1 MIGDNA
7 SETIAELRFR
17 RNVARVH
24 ALGPRVVGEMLSEL
38 GAERSIQHL
47 IDCKVELYA
56 DLDPGVVQALGGDG
70 FARPPLTVVR
80 PDDDGPAA

>member
-1 MIGDNA
+1 MSGTIAIIGDNA

-38 GAERSIQHL
+38 GSERSIQHL

-56 DLDPGVVQALGGDG
+56 DLDPGVVHALGGDDFG
-70 FARPPLTVVR
+70 PLPLHVVPR
-80 PDDDGPAA
+80 